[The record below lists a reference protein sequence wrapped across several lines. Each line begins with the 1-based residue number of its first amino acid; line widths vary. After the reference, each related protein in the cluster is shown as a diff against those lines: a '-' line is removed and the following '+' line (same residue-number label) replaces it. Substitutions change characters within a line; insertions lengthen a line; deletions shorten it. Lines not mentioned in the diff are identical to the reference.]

1 MMVHGFT
8 VNVALNG
15 SQFSKNLL
23 LDPIDH
29 SNPVPGKEAYQVTD
43 DADDKVLGVFAI
55 VDNDEGFTFEGPGF
69 LSDAELNAILERL
82 MLQQADS
89 ENWIESA
96 FNVEAYYEDELANF
110 KVIPNEGHFAVERG
124 GAFVAIIEHCEDWQQ
139 STGELSNDVFK
150 KITDAIEQ
158 RYN

>member
-1 MMVHGFT
+1 MMVHSFT

-15 SQFSKNLL
+15 SQFTKNLL

-29 SNPVPGKEAYQVTD
+29 GNPIPGKEAYQVTD

-55 VDNDEGFTFEGPGF
+55 ADNDEGFTFEGPGF
-69 LSDAELNAILERL
+69 LSDAELNVILEKL

-96 FNVEAYYEDELANF
+96 FNVEAYYEGKMAHFE
-110 KVIPNEGHFAVERG
+110 VIPNEWIYR
-124 GAFVAIIEHCEDWQQ
+124 
-139 STGELSNDVFK
+139 
-150 KITDAIEQ
+150 
-158 RYN
+158 